1 MLEAG
6 CLEWAAL
13 VATVLR
19 DAMAVIRI
27 VNAARSASE
36 AALVVRRLHCGF
48 LQLEA
53 LPPSSGYRVFL
64 TSIQPQLRSL
74 ANFLQASE
82 STSQQSPVGSGSQ
95 RGSENVPPS
104 SQLQAPPC
112 TPSETIVSAS
122 LSRTSSTART
132 RSPSPS
138 VQEEEEA
145 EKEGDDE
152 GCILS

>member
-1 MLEAG
+1 LEAG

-53 LPPSSGYRVFL
+53 LPPSSGYRAFL

-74 ANFLQASE
+74 ATFLQASE
-82 STSQQSPVGSGSQ
+82 STGSQQSPVGSQ
-95 RGSENVPPS
+95 RGGSEIVPPS
-104 SQLQAPPC
+104 QVQAQPC
-112 TPSETIVSAS
+112 TPSETVVSAS
-122 LSRTSSTART
+122 LSRASSTART
-132 RSPSPS
+132 RSPSPKS
-138 VQEEEEA
+138 VIEEEEV
-145 EKEGDDE
+145 EEEGDDA